1 MAAISRSYDSQV
13 IGCGVLDLN
22 CVLHRFCFAALLIF
36 SLESIIW
43 SIAASAEPQL
53 PVCQMIATGGTIAMK
68 TDPVKNAPVPALSGE
83 DLVAGVPELATVAKV
98 RVESPFNI
106 SSDYMDSER
115 WVAIHK
121 LVVNALASNEV
132 AGAMISHGTDT
143 LEETAYFLDLTV
155 SSEKPIVLVGA
166 QRNASERDF
175 DWPRNLLNAARI
187 CVSPQARGKE
197 AMITLN
203 NQINAAREATK
214 THTSDV
220 ETFKSGDFGFLGV
233 VDHDR
238 VVFAR
243 TPSRRQH
250 IALKGTPLPRVDIVA
265 MYAGADGTLLR
276 AAVAAGAKGIVIQAL
291 GRRNVNIPLYE
302 AAKEA
307 IDRGIVVVISTRVP
321 NGRVLPVYGTVGGGK
336 TLKEA
341 GAIFADNLSPQ
352 KARIVLML
360 ALQSTSNAADVRAL
374 SIDSRAFQWPSNS
387 LPRD

>member
-1 MAAISRSYDSQV
+1 MTNSAP
-13 IGCGVLDLN
+13 
-22 CVLHRFCFAALLIF
+22 HRFRLSALLIF
-36 SLESIIW
+36 FLSGGSW
-43 SIAASAEPQL
+43 ATAATADEEL

-68 TDPVKNAPVPALSGE
+68 IDPVKNAPVPALSGE
-83 DLVAGVPELATVAKV
+83 DLVAGVPELAKVAEV

-106 SSDYMDSER
+106 PSYSMDQER
-115 WVAIHK
+115 WVAVHER
-121 LVVNALASNEV
+121 VVNALASNEV
-132 AGAMISHGTDT
+132 AGVMISHGTDT
-143 LEETAYFLDLTV
+143 LEETAWFLDLTV
-155 SSEKPIVLVGA
+155 SSDKPIVLVGA

-175 DWPRNLLNAARI
+175 DGPRNLLNAARI
-187 CVSPQARGKE
+187 CVSPQARGKG

-233 VDHDR
+233 VDHER
-238 VVFAR
+238 VIFAR
-243 TPSRRQH
+243 TPARRQH

-291 GRRNVNIPLYE
+291 GMGNVNVPLYE

-307 IDRGIVVVISTRVP
+307 IDQGVVVVISTRVP
-321 NGRVLPVYGTVGGGK
+321 NGRVLPVYGALGGGQ

-341 GAIFADNLSPQ
+341 GAVFADDLSPQ
-352 KARIVLML
+352 KARILLML
-360 ALQSTSNAADVRAL
+360 ALQSTSNPAEIQAL
-374 SIDSRAFQWPSNS
+374 FDW
-387 LPRD
+387 

>member
-1 MAAISRSYDSQV
+1 MNS
-13 IGCGVLDLN
+13 G
-22 CVLHRFCFAALLIF
+22 LHPFRIAALVIF
-36 SLESIIW
+36 ALSSNFW
-43 SIAASAEPQL
+43 SSTATGEEQL

-68 TDPVKNAPVPALSGE
+68 IDPVKNAPVPALSGD
-83 DLVAGVPELATVAKV
+83 DLVAGVPELAKVARV

-106 SSDYMDSER
+106 PSDYMDPER
-115 WVAIHK
+115 WVAIQE
-121 LVVNALASNEV
+121 LVVKALASDEV
-132 AGAMISHGTDT
+132 AGAIISHGTDT

-166 QRNASERDF
+166 QRNASERDY
-175 DWPRNLLNAARI
+175 DGPRNLVNAARI
-187 CVSPQARGKE
+187 CVSPQARGKG

-250 IALKGTPLPRVDIVA
+250 IALKAMPLPRVDIVA
-265 MYAGADGTLLR
+265 MYAGTDGTLLR

-291 GRRNVNIPLYE
+291 GWGNVNIPLYE
-302 AAKEA
+302 ALKEA
-307 IDRGIVVVISTRVP
+307 IDRGVVVVISTRGP
-321 NGRVLPVYGTVGGGK
+321 NGRVLPVYGMVGGGK

-341 GAIFADNLSPQ
+341 GAVFADNLSPQ
-352 KARIVLML
+352 KARILLML
-360 ALQSTSNAADVRAL
+360 AMQSTSNATEVQ
-374 SIDSRAFQWPSNS
+374 AFFD
-387 LPRD
+387 R

>member
-1 MAAISRSYDSQV
+1 MNSWFRQFR
-13 IGCGVLDLN
+13 N
-22 CVLHRFCFAALLIF
+22 AALLVALSSNF
-36 SLESIIW
+36 PPSVATADE
-43 SIAASAEPQL
+43 AL

-68 TDPVKNAPVPALSGE
+68 IDPVKNAPVPALSGD
-83 DLVAGVPELATVAKV
+83 DLVAGVPELAKVANV

-106 SSDYMDSER
+106 PSDYMDPER
-115 WVAIHK
+115 WVAIHE
-121 LVVNALASNEV
+121 LVVKALASDEV

-175 DWPRNLLNAARI
+175 DGPRNLLNAARI
-187 CVSPQARGKE
+187 CVSPQARGKG

-238 VVFAR
+238 VVFGRAP
-243 TPSRRQH
+243 TRRQH
-250 IALKGTPLPRVDIVA
+250 IALKGTPLPRVDIIA

-291 GRRNVNIPLYE
+291 GLGNVNIPLYE
-302 AAKEA
+302 AVEEA
-307 IDRGIVVVISTRVP
+307 IDRGIVVAISTRVP
-321 NGRVLPVYGTVGGGK
+321 NGRVLPVYGSVGGGQ

-352 KARIVLML
+352 KARILLML
-360 ALQSTSNAADVRAL
+360 ALQSTSNAAE
-374 SIDSRAFQWPSNS
+374 IQS
-387 LPRD
+387 LFDR